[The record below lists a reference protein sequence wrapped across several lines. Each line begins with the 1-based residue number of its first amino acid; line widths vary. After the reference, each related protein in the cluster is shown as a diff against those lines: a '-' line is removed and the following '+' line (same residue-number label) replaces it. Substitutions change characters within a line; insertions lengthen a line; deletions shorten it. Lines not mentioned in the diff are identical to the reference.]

1 MLRALLLVLLVAN
14 GFWWAASHGWL
25 PRSWLPFPDDEAQRE
40 PQRLA
45 QQLRP
50 EAITVLP
57 DVPSTATTAAPPTVA
72 AAPTVCLQ
80 TAVLADDAAVDAA
93 LALLQ
98 AAGIVP
104 ARVQRVET
112 DDGVRLRVD
121 DVGAAQQEAL
131 RAAAA
136 LAAGGPAFS
145 PCP

>member
-1 MLRALLLVLLVAN
+1 MLRALLLVLLAAN

-25 PRSWLPFPDDEAQRE
+25 PRSWLPLPDDAAQRE

-57 DVPSTATTAAPPTVA
+57 EGPTTATTAAPSTAA
-72 AAPTVCLQ
+72 AAPRVCLQ
-80 TAVLADDAAVDAA
+80 TAALADDAAVDAA
-93 LALLQ
+93 LVLLQ
-98 AAGIVP
+98 AAGIAP
-104 ARVQRVET
+104 ARAQRM
-112 DDGVRLRVD
+112 DNGDGLRLRVD
-121 DVGAAQQEAL
+121 DLTAAEQDAL

-136 LAAGGPAFS
+136 PAVGGPVFS

>member
-1 MLRALLLVLLVAN
+1 MLRPLLVLLVAAN
-14 GFWWAASHGWL
+14 LFWFAASHGWL
-25 PRSWLPFPDDEAQRE
+25 PRSWLPFPDEEAQRE
-40 PQRLA
+40 PQRMA

-57 DVPSTATTAAPPTVA
+57 DLPAAAAVPSTRT

-93 LALLQ
+93 LAMLQ
-98 AAGIVP
+98 AAGIAP
-104 ARVQRVET
+104 ERAQRVEV
-112 DDGVRLRVD
+112 DDGLRLRVD
-121 DVGAAQQEAL
+121 GVGAAQQEAL